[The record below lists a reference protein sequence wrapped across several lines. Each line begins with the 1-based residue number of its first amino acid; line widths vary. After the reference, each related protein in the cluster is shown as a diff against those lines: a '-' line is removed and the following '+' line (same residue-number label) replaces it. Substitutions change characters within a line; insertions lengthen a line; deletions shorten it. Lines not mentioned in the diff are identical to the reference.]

1 MSDIDVIVSQEGS
14 TDVIIGVGISSHAIT
29 HTSDNVDPIDH
40 NLLSGLQGG
49 SIGEYYHL
57 TAEQYDTV
65 TGVSDHVSSS
75 TFLQL
80 STLIP
85 SGLEETGILFGQTFS
100 SIPSVQVSL
109 QTPYEYTYLVGIKE
123 ITTTGFT
130 ASFSDLIDNTGFY
143 LQTLASN
150 FDGS

>member
-14 TDVIIGVGISSHAIT
+14 TDVIIGVGIGLHATT
-29 HTSDNVDPIDH
+29 HTSGNVDPIDH

>member
-1 MSDIDVIVSQEGS
+1 MSDINVTVSGFDS
-14 TDVIIGVGISSHAIT
+14 TSVSVSETGITNVNLGIGLPLHAPTHYLSGI
-29 HTSDNVDPIDH
+29 DPINH
-40 NLLSGLQGG
+40 NSISGLQGG
-49 SIGEYYHL
+49 TIGEYYHL

-109 QTPYEYTYLVGIKE
+109 QTPVSYTHL
-123 ITTTGFT
+123 
-130 ASFSDLIDNTGFY
+130 
-143 LQTLASN
+143 TLPTKRIV
-150 FDGS
+150 